1 MSNYQQLDETFGR
14 LLNLIFSSR
23 FIVFVEFGLF
33 ALGAGAL
40 AVGLGA
46 HPAVGWV
53 VGILVLSGFYALLRT
68 PQAGIYLIW
77 TLTSVWGLLGG
88 FIGWHFGYAKTE
100 THPPDWVWGCFGA
113 VIGACILFSI
123 GFGIHSRV
131 RNNALGVGGD
141 GEGGGNYD
149 EGPSV
154 SSGGRQSL
162 ASLSMP
168 RGGPKS
174 FVFRVTQR
182 NERGGFMAS
191 TMQYVRANSRW
202 DAERQI
208 KGQYPSGTLIMY
220 ISEE

>member
-1 MSNYQQLDETFGR
+1 MSNNQPAEEAIGR

-40 AVGLGA
+40 SVGLGA
-46 HPAVGWV
+46 HRAVGWV

-68 PQAGIYLIW
+68 SQAGIYLIW

-88 FIGWHFGYAKTE
+88 FIGWHLGYAKTE
-100 THPPDWVWGCFGA
+100 THPPDWVWGSFWA
-113 VIGACILFSI
+113 VIGACVLFSI

-131 RNNALGVGGD
+131 RNNILGLGG
-141 GEGGGNYD
+141 ERESGGNYD

-154 SSGGRQSL
+154 SNGGRQSL

-168 RGGPKS
+168 CGGPKS
-174 FVFRVTQR
+174 YVFRVTQR
-182 NERGGFMAS
+182 SDRGGFMAS

>member
-1 MSNYQQLDETFGR
+1 MSNYQQSDDAFGR
-14 LLNLIFSSR
+14 LINLIFSSQ

-33 ALGAGAL
+33 ALGAGAFT
-40 AVGLGA
+40 VSLGA
-46 HPAVGWV
+46 HQAVGWV
-53 VGILVLSGFYALLRT
+53 VGILVLSAFYTLLRT

-77 TLTSVWGLLGG
+77 TLTSIWGLLGG

-100 THPPDWVWGCFGA
+100 THPPDWVWGSFWA
-113 VIGACILFSI
+113 VIGACVLFSI

-131 RNNALGVGGD
+131 RNNALGVGGE
-141 GEGGGNYD
+141 GESSGNYN
-149 EGPSV
+149 EEPSI

-182 NERGGFMAS
+182 NDRGIFMLA

-208 KGQYPSGTLIMY
+208 KGQYPPGTLIMY
-220 ISEE
+220 LSEE

>member
-1 MSNYQQLDETFGR
+1 MSNDQQTEEAIRR
-14 LLNLIFSSR
+14 LLTLIVSPQ
-23 FIVFVEFGLF
+23 FIVFTEFGLI
-33 ALGAGAL
+33 ALGAAALAIGLGADP
-40 AVGLGA
+40 AVGLVAGVFVL
-46 HPAVGWV
+46 VG
-53 VGILVLSGFYALLRT
+53 LYALLRT
-68 PQAGIYLIW
+68 LQAGVYLIW
-77 TLTSVWGLLGG
+77 TLTAAWGVCGG
-88 FIGWHFGYAKTE
+88 IIGWRLGYAETE
-100 THPPDWVWGCFGA
+100 THPPDWVWGLFWA
-113 VIGACILFSI
+113 VISACVLFSI

-131 RNNALGVGGD
+131 RNNILGLG
-141 GEGGGNYD
+141 GEGESGGNYD

-154 SSGGRQSL
+154 SNGGRQSL

-174 FVFRVTQR
+174 YVFRVTQR
-182 NERGGFMAS
+182 NDRGIFMLA

>member
-1 MSNYQQLDETFGR
+1 MSNNQPAEEAIGR
-14 LLNLIFSSR
+14 LLNLIFSSQ

-33 ALGAGAL
+33 ALGAGGFI
-40 AVGLGA
+40 VSLGA

-53 VGILVLSGFYALLRT
+53 VGIVVLSGFYGLLRT

-77 TLTSVWGLLGG
+77 TLTSIWGLLGG
-88 FIGWHFGYAKTE
+88 FLGWHFGYAKTE

-113 VIGACILFSI
+113 VIGAGILFSI

-131 RNNALGVGGD
+131 RNNILGLG
-141 GEGGGNYD
+141 GEGESGGNYD

-182 NERGGFMAS
+182 NDRGIFMLA

-208 KGQYPSGTLIMY
+208 KGQYPPGTLIMY
-220 ISEE
+220 LSEE